1 MGLNL
6 KFFNPMEK
14 KMTKVCILQPNF
26 IPWMGY
32 LKIIESANVCIIYDS
47 AQFSKNTFHNR
58 NNIKLRNGSIFCWS
72 LPLKRYKLGSNFNEV
87 FVEYSSKDFKKL
99 TSLIEQN
106 FSRSNFYYIL
116 EEILT
121 ALSGINSL
129 TQLNFLTIKKLC
141 KALEIDTKFLF
152 ASTLIDNQGTAV
164 EKILSLLESVN
175 ATSYVTTVRAKPY
188 LDQGG
193 FETLFDGDVFYNSY
207 QCKASFDITRDLN
220 INLSALSLL
229 IEEVVNV

>member
-1 MGLNL
+1 
-6 KFFNPMEK
+6 
-14 KMTKVCILQPNF
+14 MTKVCILQPNF

-32 LKIIESANVCIIYDS
+32 FKIIESADVCIIYDS
-47 AQFSKNTFHNR
+47 AQFSKNSFHNR
-58 NNIKLRNGSIFCWS
+58 NNIRLKNGKIFCWS

-106 FSRSNFYYIL
+106 FSKSNFYYIF
-116 EEILT
+116 EEILI
-121 ALSGINSL
+121 ALSRINSL
-129 TQLNFLTIKKLC
+129 NQLNFLIIKKLC
-141 KALEIDTKFLF
+141 IALKIDTEFFF

-164 EKILSLLESVN
+164 EKLLSLLDSVN
-175 ATSYVTTVRAKPY
+175 ATSYVTTVGAKPY
-188 LDQGG
+188 LDKGG